1 MNDRKVFTDSV
12 TELPPQPGLTK
23 NGLMVN
29 EAKSENRNERMDVLF
44 SLEMP
49 SKDDLEKRVAAGEV
63 IPVEQLNQK
72 YTPKKLTLTE

>member
-1 MNDRKVFTDSV
+1 
-12 TELPPQPGLTK
+12 
-23 NGLMVN
+23 MVN